1 MRLREEV
8 IRLYDEFGGIE
19 ILQKITNIGH
29 NTIKLWHRQF
39 YANPEKFYSV
49 KGRLPP
55 NKKRTKNSFVSKILT
70 KDNSKEQ

>member
-29 NTIKLWHRQF
+29 NTIKFWHKEYFADR
-39 YANPEKFYSV
+39 EKFFCT
-49 KGRLPP
+49 KGRKAPK
-55 NKKRTKNSFVSKILT
+55 KKRTKCNFVSNILL
-70 KDNSKEQ
+70 KDS